1 MCVCEWVNVT
11 SVVKRAMEMKVHLAF
26 TVTAPSTST
35 TTRTTTS
42 NVHKAAY
49 CVGNVCKCG
58 TFSSMNAVKNFFF
71 FFLNDEKIKE

>member
-1 MCVCEWVNVT
+1 MQ
-11 SVVKRAMEMKVHLAF
+11 VHLAF

-71 FFLNDEKIKE
+71 FFFK